1 LILSSSFLVHPM
13 CLCEMKIQIILFLL
27 LFTLLCS
34 SSDAFQ
40 CIGEDGLQVDWY
52 IIYKLPREVGNS
64 DKLLSYGVKYMY
76 MDARRPV
83 WRESKN
89 RIHDLNG
96 SLALT
101 LQPIYD
107 RINNTD
113 TMLLMY
119 NDAYPNNTVNWNAG
133 HCKGV
138 VAFDSFFGIW
148 LIHSIPKFPLP
159 TTFLYP
165 NTGKVYGQTAL
176 CISFDQNALPL
187 IAKQLE
193 YNAPGVYASRLPV
206 VLAQKI
212 PSLANIIS
220 GVQTVQPPYYSITKL
235 KSLGGRTF
243 VHFAKHK
250 KWKKELYVDLVA
262 PTLKSELF
270 VETWRHGGRENLPS
284 NCSETFT
291 VENIKRIRFSD
302 DLDFDFASDHSKWA
316 VSQIKKKTVCV
327 GDINRQKSQLNRSG
341 GTMCISIK
349 NIWKAFYTT
358 VAAVELCPIPP
369 Y

>member
-1 LILSSSFLVHPM
+1 LFSSSN
-13 CLCEMKIQIILFLL
+13 MKEQITLFLL
-27 LFTLLCS
+27 LFTLLYS
-34 SSDAFQ
+34 YSDAFQ

-52 IIYKLPREVGNS
+52 VIYKLPRVKGNA
-64 DKLLSYGVKYMY
+64 DKFLSYGVKYMY

-83 WRESKN
+83 WRVSKN

-148 LIHSIPKFPLP
+148 LIHSVPKFPSP

-193 YNAPGVYASRLPV
+193 YNTPGVYASRLPV
-206 VLAQKI
+206 ILAQKI

-220 GVQTVQPPYYSITKL
+220 GVQTVQPPYYSIAKL
-235 KSLGGRTF
+235 KSLAGQ
-243 VHFAKHK
+243 
-250 KWKKELYVDLVA
+250 LYVDLVA

-284 NCSETFT
+284 NCSESFA
-291 VENIKRIRFSD
+291 VENINRIRFSD
-302 DLDFDFASDHSKWA
+302 DFNFDFASDHSKWA
-316 VSQIKKKTVCV
+316 VSQMKKKTACI

-349 NIWKAFYTT
+349 DIWKAFYST

>member
-1 LILSSSFLVHPM
+1 
-13 CLCEMKIQIILFLL
+13 
-27 LFTLLCS
+27 
-34 SSDAFQ
+34 
-40 CIGEDGLQVDWY
+40 
-52 IIYKLPREVGNS
+52 
-64 DKLLSYGVKYMY
+64 

-89 RIHDLNG
+89 RIDDLNG

-107 RINNTD
+107 RIDNTD

-133 HCKGV
+133 HCKGNFDKKNTKPVCFAVIVEKQIASLEIVHIAFSKKHKLELLEAIFQVICISSTCQHVERNLFNHPLEMPILSV
-138 VAFDSFFGIW
+138 VAFDSSFGIW

-270 VETWRHGGRENLPS
+270 VETWRHGGTENLPS
-284 NCSETFT
+284 NCSESFT
-291 VENIKRIRFSD
+291 VENINRIRFSD
-302 DLDFDFASDHSKWA
+302 DVDFYFASDHSKWA
-316 VSQIKKKTVCV
+316 VSQMKKKTVCI

-349 NIWKAFYTT
+349 NIWKAFYTA